1 MYWGNP
7 DVSVKFCEDKYKVSN
22 YVAEYYNTLSA
33 ISYIIVGIFLCKTN
47 LKEIAISTILLGIGT
62 GILHCTLR
70 YYGQWL
76 DEISML
82 TLSFFL
88 IKRLRKCELN
98 KETNPLILFILFFT
112 YFVFT
117 NYFIVFLSIFSA
129 LQVYIYKLSK
139 SAKIFKNRWKRRLIN
154 LYIFIFIISSICWVM
169 DQTLCKFVKSYN
181 LHAIWH
187 IGTSLSLLL
196 GSISLLD

>member
-33 ISYIIVGIFLCKTN
+33 ISYILVGILLYNTK
-47 LKEIAISTILLGIGT
+47 LKEIAISTILLGTGT
-62 GILHCTLR
+62 GILHSTLR

-76 DEISML
+76 DELSML

-98 KETNPLILFILFFT
+98 KETNNLILFILFFI
-112 YFVFT
+112 YFVFV
-117 NYFIVFLSIFSA
+117 NYFIIFLGVFSA
-129 LQVYIYKLSK
+129 LQIYLYKLSK
-139 SAKIFKNRWKRRLIN
+139 SAKIFKNKWKRRLIN
-154 LYIFIFIISSICWVM
+154 LYIFIFIISSMCWVM
-169 DQTLCKFVKSYN
+169 DQTLCNYVKDYN

-187 IGTSLSLLL
+187 IGTSISLLL